1 LSFGKKKIKIEME
14 DAEGGKYN
22 LSLEGNISKNKVMKV
37 FEMMELLDVKGHND
51 GQGRYDNIEQHKD
64 YSSSMGAKIWR
75 IIEKKFQFSSF
86 TSSDVLRY
94 YRDEYGATLQLSI
107 ISTYLSR
114 YSDKGKIERA
124 KKGKEWIYKVL
135 RNPQQMESQRSDY
148 RPLFQEPQ
156 LSSDIRST
164 DVN

>member
-1 LSFGKKKIKIEME
+1 MSFGKKKIKIEME

-37 FEMMELLDVKGHND
+37 FELMELLDVKGHND
-51 GQGRYDNIEQHKD
+51 GQGTYDNKEQLKD

-75 IIEKKFQFSSF
+75 IIEKKFQFSTFS
-86 TSSDVLRY
+86 SSDVLRY
-94 YRDEYGATLQLSI
+94 YRDEYGETLQLSI

-114 YSDKGKIERA
+114 YSDKGKIERT
-124 KKGKEWIYKVL
+124 KKGKEWIYKVF
-135 RNPQQMESQRSDY
+135 RKPPQMESQRSDY

>member
-1 LSFGKKKIKIEME
+1 ME

-37 FEMMELLDVKGHND
+37 FELMELLDIKSHND
-51 GQGRYDNIEQHKD
+51 GQGRYDNKEQHKD
-64 YSSSMGAKIWR
+64 YSSSMGAKIWG

-94 YRDEYGATLQLSI
+94 YQDEYGETLQLSI

-114 YSDKGKIERA
+114 YSDKGKIERT
-124 KKGKEWIYKVL
+124 KKGKEWIYKVFKK
-135 RNPQQMESQRSDY
+135 PQQMESQRSDY

>member
-1 LSFGKKKIKIEME
+1 ME

-37 FEMMELLDVKGHND
+37 FELMELLDVKGHND
-51 GQGRYDNIEQHKD
+51 GQGTYDNKEQLKD

-75 IIEKKFQFSSF
+75 IIEKKFQFSTFS
-86 TSSDVLRY
+86 SSDVLRY
-94 YRDEYGATLQLSI
+94 YRDEFGETLQLSI

-114 YSDKGKIERA
+114 YSDKGKIERT
-124 KKGKEWIYKVL
+124 KKGKEWIYKVF
-135 RNPQQMESQRSDY
+135 RKPPQMESQRSDY

>member
-37 FEMMELLDVKGHND
+37 FEVMELLDVKGHND
-51 GQGRYDNIEQHKD
+51 GQGTYDNKEQHKD

-75 IIEKKFQFSSF
+75 IIEKKFQSSSF

-94 YRDEYGATLQLSI
+94 YRDEYGETLQLSI

-114 YSDKGKIERA
+114 YSDKGKIERT
-124 KKGKEWIYKVL
+124 KKGKEWIYKVF